1 MLNMQNRFY
10 FKSIRKDRFN
20 QFSIHNLD
28 EREILTVNKRKTKLA
43 RDVYLGN
50 VLPAIHPKD
59 IPDNFHLD
67 N

>member
-43 RDVYLGN
+43 RDVYLGY